1 MRILRVGRSK
11 LQGTGGFVLIQ
22 SLITMA
28 AILIGAAAMCGAL
41 AQAVRHGAWM
51 KVRIEAEQEYRRAA
65 VRGRL

>member
-1 MRILRVGRSK
+1 
-11 LQGTGGFVLIQ
+11 VLIQ